1 LTRMLIAIGLLVV
14 GPAFVTATSPTDG
27 GSNGRSLLA
36 TREAQRTAAFVAA
49 RNAEIDASLA
59 AYETRRSEEFAA
71 ARNAEIDASLAA
83 YETRRSEE
91 FAAARNAE
99 IEISLAND
107 EAQRSAI
114 AFAEARNAEIEAAIA
129 AYDSQRRTKLAKN
142 RNAEIVSIAVYR
154 ALRRELETGSID
166 VDQKTT
172 MQTPGPVSAQIAGAD
187 DCAAMADAAR
197 AIQFATATARV
208 DEQYKPALDA
218 LAVIA
223 KRCTGVSIEIH
234 GHADASGP
242 ARANERLS
250 ERRAKSVAA
259 YLIARGVDARRLVRI
274 GHGEA
279 APIAPNDTPEN
290 RARNRRI
297 EFTLKDDD
305 SRSGPVGDS
314 ETPLLIPSGRS

>member
-1 LTRMLIAIGLLVV
+1 MLIAIGLLVV

-172 MQTPGPVSAQIAGAD
+172 KQTPGPVSAQIAGAD
-187 DCAAMADAAR
+187 DCAAMADAA
-197 AIQFATATARV
+197 
-208 DEQYKPALDA
+208 
-218 LAVIA
+218 
-223 KRCTGVSIEIH
+223 
-234 GHADASGP
+234 
-242 ARANERLS
+242 
-250 ERRAKSVAA
+250 
-259 YLIARGVDARRLVRI
+259 
-274 GHGEA
+274 
-279 APIAPNDTPEN
+279 
-290 RARNRRI
+290 
-297 EFTLKDDD
+297 
-305 SRSGPVGDS
+305 
-314 ETPLLIPSGRS
+314 